1 MSAYPQC
8 PANFA
13 GHLVVTMK
21 GKNGSLSF
29 GTDWRDD
36 FLPKPDFLA
45 ALQETIPTPA
55 DLGAGY
61 YHVFRDP
68 GPTPGTT
75 SLGIRECAPGCEARR
90 P

>member
-1 MSAYPQC
+1 MSASPQR
-8 PANFA
+8 PPNFA

-36 FLPKPDFLA
+36 FFPKPDFLA
-45 ALQETIPTPA
+45 ALQKTIATPA

-61 YHVFRDP
+61 YHVYCDP
-68 GPTPGTT
+68 GPKPGTI
-75 SLGIRECAPGCEARR
+75 SLDIRECAPDCEARR